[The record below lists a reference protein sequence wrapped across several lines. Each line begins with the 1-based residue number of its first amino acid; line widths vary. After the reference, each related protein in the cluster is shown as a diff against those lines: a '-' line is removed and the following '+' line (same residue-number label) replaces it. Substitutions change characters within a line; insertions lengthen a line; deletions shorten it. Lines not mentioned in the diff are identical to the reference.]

1 MKFYQFLLLA
11 FFLSAATLNAQST
24 DSKKYKTLPDVS
36 IKNLDGKSVNIQ
48 DFAKNGKIT
57 VMSFWATWC
66 HPCKRE
72 LDAIA
77 DLYPDWQEDYDM
89 ELVAVTID
97 DTRSMRKVKPMVET
111 KGWEYIVLSDA
122 NEDLKRALNFQTVPM
137 TLLLDQNG
145 NIVYEHN
152 SYSPGDE
159 DELEDKIKALAMA
172 AKK

>member
-1 MKFYQFLLLA
+1 MKLFQLLLLA
-11 FFLSAATLNAQST
+11 LFLSTATTLSAQS
-24 DSKKYKTLPDVS
+24 DSQKKYKTLPDVN
-36 IKNLDGKSVNIQ
+36 IKNLEGKSVNIQ

-57 VMSFWATWC
+57 VLSFWATWC

-89 ELVAVTID
+89 ELVAITID
-97 DTRSMRKVKPMVET
+97 DARSMRKVKPMVET
-111 KGWEYIVLSDA
+111 KGWEYIILSDS

-137 TLLLDQNG
+137 TLLLNQQG
-145 NIVYEHN
+145 QIVYEHN

-159 DELEDKIKALAMA
+159 DELEEKIKKLAG
-172 AKK
+172 K